1 MSVKP
6 ILFNTEM
13 VRAIRDGRKKCTR
26 RIVKIP
32 NYIKQQDDGLY
43 TLFAEGT
50 CYENQH
56 FEEIVQYLKKPYQP
70 GDILYVRE
78 TWQCWRAH
86 RYEATADIRFRAGG
100 DDVRLQFANGSTD
113 SIDRYDFDTFVHKW
127 FSHNGEWKPSLFMP
141 KEAARIWLKV
151 TDVRVERLQE
161 IDEDGV
167 WDEGFKFKPPC
178 LTRVS
183 ADGHTCELD
192 GPCMSSI
199 KYCDMTMGE
208 LFGRELWNSTIKKSD
223 LDRYG
228 WDANP
233 WVWVVEFER
242 CEKPEDNLN

>member
-1 MSVKP
+1 MAIKP

-13 VRAIRDGRKKCTR
+13 VRAILDGRKKCKR

-78 TWQCWRAH
+78 TWCGLPVNEAGHMRGHTIYYYKADGELRPKGWRGTWH
-86 RYEATADIRFRAGG
+86 P
-100 DDVRLQFANGSTD
+100 
-113 SIDRYDFDTFVHKW
+113 SIH
-127 FSHNGEWKPSLFMP
+127 MP
-141 KEAARIWLKV
+141 KEAARIWLRV
-151 TDVRVERLQE
+151 TNVRVERLQE
-161 IDEDGV
+161 ITENGAKAEGISEEWARSWWKPTYNDPDSGGYPKYRDTFAYEV
-167 WDEGFKFKPPC
+167 WD
-178 LTRVS
+178 
-183 ADGHTCELD
+183 
-192 GPCMSSI
+192 
-199 KYCDMTMGE
+199 
-208 LFGRELWNSTIKKSD
+208 STIKKSD

-242 CEKPEDNLN
+242 CEKPEDNQN

>member
-13 VRAIRDGRKKCTR
+13 VRAILDGRKKCTR

-32 NYIKQQDDGLY
+32 NYINQQDDGLY
-43 TLFAEGT
+43 TLFVEGT

-78 TWQCWRAH
+78 TWGEG
-86 RYEATADIRFRAGG
+86 YEEGTYIYKAD
-100 DDVRLQFANGSTD
+100 DKLANLPMFSESSKLIYHP
-113 SIDRYDFDTFVHKW
+113 SIH
-127 FSHNGEWKPSLFMP
+127 MP

-161 IDEDGV
+161 ITEDGAKAEGINEEWAMSWWSPTYYDPDSGGYPKYRDTFAFEV
-167 WDEGFKFKPPC
+167 WNK
-178 LTRVS
+178 
-183 ADGHTCELD
+183 
-192 GPCMSSI
+192 
-199 KYCDMTMGE
+199 
-208 LFGRELWNSTIKKSD
+208 TIKKSD
-223 LDRYG
+223 IDRFG
-228 WDANP
+228 WNANP

-242 CEKPEDNLN
+242 CEKPEDNQN